1 MSAINCPLCY
11 PVWNHAHRPDPLMAS
26 VKAIHRAYAHEPEAE
41 AVLIGSVFDIAQAR
55 MLVQASRDA
64 CADLAA
70 KESAHA

>member
-1 MSAINCPLCY
+1 
-11 PVWNHAHRPDPLMAS
+11 MAS